1 MEKRIDE
8 QILDYINA
16 AEDKELRKDIYA
28 GPVKIN
34 NDFYEFEEA
43 EFFGGELKL
52 YIPNTFIDMPEEAR
66 RFKYPSESRP
76 EIIKC
81 NNKILHYDKLDND
94 KVIDLMKKSDVGL
107 LPTWADTYG
116 YSVLE
121 FQSCGCPVIS
131 SNTRALPEINN
142 SDVGWLIEMPLTK
155 LKEIDYMNE
164 ANIDYIRNKFI
175 NDLES
180 IFIECI
186 ENRDIIKSKAKLS
199 IERIKKEHSP
209 IDFEDKITSIYENC

>member
-81 NNKILHYDKLDND
+81 NNTGAIAITLKLVNSPISDEYIEELKSMMKAITQRLNPANIYFDEGILEVDEKKIGYFDYKSSA
-94 KVIDLMKKSDVGL
+94 IDDFLYNYVFL
-107 LPTWADTYG
+107 
-116 YSVLE
+116 LE
-121 FQSCGCPVIS
+121 FQGNTLMGTFSCSYSEHKQWKDDILFQMMKTIRIG
-131 SNTRALPEINN
+131 N
-142 SDVGWLIEMPLTK
+142 
-155 LKEIDYMNE
+155 KEI
-164 ANIDYIRNKFI
+164 
-175 NDLES
+175 
-180 IFIECI
+180 I
-186 ENRDIIKSKAKLS
+186 EN
-199 IERIKKEHSP
+199 
-209 IDFEDKITSIYENC
+209 N